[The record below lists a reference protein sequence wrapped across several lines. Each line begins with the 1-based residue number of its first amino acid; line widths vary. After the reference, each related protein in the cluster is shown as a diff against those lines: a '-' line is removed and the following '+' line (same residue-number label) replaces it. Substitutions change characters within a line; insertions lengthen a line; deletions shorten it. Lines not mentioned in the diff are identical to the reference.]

1 MTEKALGKKELNT
14 KLLAL
19 AEEYARLAQEVL
31 GENLVSVVLFGSV
44 ARGEAHDKS
53 DIDLFIVAEKLPR
66 GAFKRRELLEPIRAH
81 LDSKLEELWRQGI
94 YADFVEIIRT
104 KEEAGRFHPFYLDMT
119 EEAILLYDR
128 DGFFADILERVRKKL
143 QELGAKRKRM
153 GKAWY
158 WDLKPDYKP
167 GEVIDLSL

>member
-44 ARGEAHDKS
+44 ARGEAHEKS

-81 LDSKLEELWRQGI
+81 LDPKLEELWRQGI

-104 KEEAGRFHPFYLDMT
+104 KEEARRFHPFYLDMT
-119 EEAILLYDR
+119 EEAIVLYDR

-143 QELGAKRKRM
+143 RELGAKRKRM
-153 GKAWY
+153 GKVWY